1 MTDPQATATDGARSA
16 TAGFGAALVAA
27 LVIVGALTAL
37 RIAVLLFT
45 VLDLGPEEA
54 QYWAWA
60 QHLAF
65 GYFSK
70 PPMIAWL
77 IAGTTAVCGDGEACV
92 RISAPLL
99 HAGSAL
105 VVFALARKLYGD
117 RTAVWA
123 AVAFATLPAVFLS
136 AGLITTDVPLVFAWV
151 CALYAY
157 RQMIDASHDAMRQE
171 ALRWAALTGI
181 AVGLGLLAKYAMV
194 YFFLCA
200 AAHAATSRT
209 ARRALLRSPAG
220 LMIAGL
226 ALAIVSPN
234 LIWNAQEGF
243 ATVKHTA
250 ANANWQ
256 GHLFSLRQLGDFLGA
271 QLGVFGPIL
280 FVVFLIGLMTL
291 TRRMKTAT
299 PGADQF
305 LALFSAPILLVA
317 CAQAFVSR
325 ANANW
330 AGPTYVAATILA
342 VAWLVR
348 GGDRVWLSL
357 FGLRARLKS
366 LLWLSLGIHLI
377 SGLTLYAL
385 ITIPGAIE
393 TFGLENAFKDLRGWD
408 KFAPRIARLASSGS
422 YRVLMTDYRWTTAE
436 LLYYGR
442 NVGLP
447 IAMFDVDGIPGNEFE
462 LSRPY
467 RRESGGPVLFVSYYA
482 DTSKVLSRFAEV
494 QPLEVFPMP
503 RSLAPPPAPPA
514 QVPWV
519 RTYGKYELP
528 FYIFRLDGYR
538 G

>member
-1 MTDPQATATDGARSA
+1 MNDQPASTAARSA
-16 TAGFGAALVAA
+16 GAGVNSALVAVFA
-27 LVIVGALTAL
+27 IIGTLTAL
-37 RIAVLLFT
+37 RLAVLFLT
-45 VLDLGPEEA
+45 VLNLGPEEA
-54 QYWAWA
+54 QYWGWA
-60 QHLAF
+60 QNLAF

-105 VVFALARKLYGD
+105 VIFALARRLYGD
-117 RTAVWA
+117 RTAIWA
-123 AVAFATLPAVFLS
+123 AIAFATLPAVFLS

-151 CALYAY
+151 CALFAY
-157 RQMIDASHDAMRQE
+157 RRMVDASHDGLRRE
-171 ALRWAALTGI
+171 ALRWAAFTGV

-194 YFFLCA
+194 FFFLCA
-200 AAHAATSRT
+200 AVHGATSRT
-209 ARRALLRSPAG
+209 ARRALLSPAG
-220 LMIAGL
+220 LIVLVL

-256 GHLFSLRQLGDFLGA
+256 GQLFSFRKLGDFLGA
-271 QLGVFGPIL
+271 QLGVFGPVL

-291 TRRMKTAT
+291 VRRMKTAT

-305 LALFSAPILLVA
+305 LALFSAPILFVA

-330 AGPTYVAATILA
+330 AGPAYVAATILA

-357 FGLRARLKS
+357 GGLKARLRS
-366 LLWLSLGIHLI
+366 LLWVSLSLHLI
-377 SGLTLYAL
+377 SGLTLYGL
-385 ITIPGAIE
+385 ITVPGAIE

-408 KFAPRIARLASSGS
+408 KFAPRIARIAAAGD

-442 NVGLP
+442 DIGLP
-447 IAMFDVDGIPGNEFE
+447 VVVFDADGIPGNEFE
-462 LSRPY
+462 LNRPY
-467 RRESGGPVLFVSYYA
+467 TAKAGGPVLFVSYYA
-482 DTSKVLSRFAEV
+482 DTSKILSRFETV

-503 RSLAPPPAPPA
+503 RSLARPPAPPA
-514 QVPWV
+514 QTPWV
-519 RTYGKYELP
+519 RLNGKYDLP
-528 FYIFRLDGYR
+528 FYIFRLDGFR